1 MNKLLLTLLLP
12 LCLSSLFAQEMP
24 IIGYRGVP
32 KTYTSAERFR
42 EMNECGLNTCITMYD
57 HEAQVLAVLKVAE
70 VQYLTTSFDSATIN
84 APDDVLASRLTSP
97 VGSRYIVLVSKSLKN
112 QMTVTRS
119 VESRKVEPGTMLF
132 ISD

>member
-1 MNKLLLTLLLP
+1 
-12 LCLSSLFAQEMP
+12 
-24 IIGYRGVP
+24 
-32 KTYTSAERFR
+32 
-42 EMNECGLNTCITMYD
+42 MYD